1 MASKYSKED
10 MRQRFWELTADKE
23 VLVEKVA
30 PIRKR
35 LDAVRAKMEPLQVE
49 LQGIKKEVIAA
60 ERPMLSDIDGE
71 RASLA
76 RALGNRV
83 GERPEAE

>member
-1 MASKYSKED
+1 MASKYTQED

-35 LDAVRAKMEPLQVE
+35 HDAIRTKMAPLQAE
-49 LQGIKKEVIAA
+49 LQEIKKELIAA
-60 ERPMLSDIDGE
+60 ERPMLAEIDVE
-71 RASLA
+71 RAALA
-76 RALGNRV
+76 RALGNKV
-83 GERPEAE
+83 GERPGA